1 MKFYNAIKTDPFQI
15 VTKAEIIWMKLFY
28 EVTFKITPQEKITQ
42 SKLLDFYLEERND
55 LQTFFQVFF
64 FEWVQASQGKDFHG
78 IFGLMAKK
86 NCKEFKYHG
95 DRKLFSFI
103 KTKIT
108 TDFISFY
115 SFEFCV
121 SIVGLYETFWNNS
134 NYIYIYNS
142 KNYLHSYTKRIKTRY
157 SSLQNNWTKAVK
169 SFMKLSKFT
178 VF

>member
-78 IFGLMAKK
+78 ILGLMAKK

-95 DRKLFSFI
+95 DRKLLSLI

-121 SIVGLYETFWNNS
+121 STVGLYETFYM
-134 NYIYIYNS
+134 YI
-142 KNYLHSYTKRIKTRY
+142 
-157 SSLQNNWTKAVK
+157 
-169 SFMKLSKFT
+169 
-178 VF
+178 

>member
-42 SKLLDFYLEERND
+42 SKNYWISTLKRND

-86 NCKEFKYHG
+86 DCKEFKYHG
-95 DRKLFSFI
+95 DRKLFNFI

-121 SIVGLYETFWNNS
+121 STVGLYETFYVS
-134 NYIYIYNS
+134 ICIYNS
-142 KNYLHSYTKRIKTRY
+142 QTYLQ
-157 SSLQNNWTKAVK
+157 LPN
-169 SFMKLSKFT
+169 
-178 VF
+178 